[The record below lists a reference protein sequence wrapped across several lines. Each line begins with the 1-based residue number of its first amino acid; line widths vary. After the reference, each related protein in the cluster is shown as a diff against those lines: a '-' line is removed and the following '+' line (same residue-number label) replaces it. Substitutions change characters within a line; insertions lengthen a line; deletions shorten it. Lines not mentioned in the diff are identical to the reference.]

1 MASPSIGRR
10 WCQPGGAKSRR
21 PEGHRYIYPGDIDIQ
36 IYPGKYKLPKIQS
49 FSNG

>member
-10 WCQPGGAKSRR
+10 WCQPGNRKSRR
-21 PEGHRYIYPGDIDIQ
+21 PEEQLDIYPGDIDIQ

>member
-1 MASPSIGRR
+1 LAAVRASRAG
-10 WCQPGGAKSRR
+10 QSRDGLTGTAIFTR
-21 PEGHRYIYPGDIDIQ
+21 AILTIQ